1 MALYQENDVNQ
12 ADLAQKRFTDSGN
25 LNRWGVKYLTT
36 YTNQPSKI
44 LISYQ
49 VLKIE

>member
-12 ADLAQKRFTDSGN
+12 ADLAQKRFTD
-25 LNRWGVKYLTT
+25 RWGVKYLTT
-36 YTNQPSKI
+36 YTSQPSKI